1 MNLTPVQERFILH
14 WGEMGSRWGVNRT
27 IGQIHALL
35 YLSEQPLHAE
45 EIAETLEVA
54 RSNVS
59 TSLKEL
65 LSFGMVRVAHV
76 MGDRRD
82 HFEAQQDIW
91 QVFKTVVEVRRRRE
105 IDPTLSMLRNE
116 LLAAPAS
123 PADAR
128 TLAKLREVHDF
139 LEVGTAW
146 IGEMQRL
153 EPATLMKLLRMG
165 AKVQQLLRGA
175 DEISAALPPP

>member
-1 MNLTPVQERFILH
+1 MTLSPVQERFILH

-27 IGQIHALL
+27 IGQIHGLL
-35 YLSEQPLHAE
+35 FLAEQPMHAE
-45 EIAETLEVA
+45 EISETLNVA

-65 LSFGMVRVAHV
+65 ISFGMVRVVHV
-76 MGDRRD
+76 LGDRRD
-82 HFEAQQDIW
+82 HFEALRDIW

-105 IDPTLSMLRNE
+105 IEPTLSMLRNE
-116 LLAAPAS
+116 LLAAPGD
-123 PADAR
+123 ADAR
-128 TLAKLREVHDF
+128 TLARLREVHDF
-139 LEVGTAW
+139 LETGTAW
-146 IGEMQRL
+146 IAEMQRL
-153 EPATLMKLLRMG
+153 DPATLMKLLKMG

>member
-1 MNLTPVQERFILH
+1 MTLTPLQERFILH

-35 YLSEQPLHAE
+35 YLSERPLHAE
-45 EIAETLEVA
+45 EISETLNVA

-76 MGDRRD
+76 LGDRRD

-91 QVFKTVVEVRRRRE
+91 QVFRTVVEVRRRRE

-123 PADAR
+123 PDDAR
-128 TLAKLREVHDF
+128 TLTRLREVHDF

-146 IGEMQRL
+146 IAEMQRL
-153 EPATLMKLLRMG
+153 EPATLMKLLKMG

-175 DEISAALPPP
+175 DEISAAMPPR

>member
-1 MNLTPVQERFILH
+1 MKLTSVQERFILH

>member
-1 MNLTPVQERFILH
+1 MKLTSVQERFILH

-35 YLSEQPLHAE
+35 YLSERPLHAE

-116 LLAAPAS
+116 LLVAPAD

-146 IGEMQRL
+146 IAEMQRL

>member
-1 MNLTPVQERFILH
+1 MTLTPLQERFILH

-35 YLSEQPLHAE
+35 YLSARPLHAE
-45 EIAETLEVA
+45 EISETLNVA

-76 MGDRRD
+76 LGDRRD

-91 QVFKTVVEVRRRRE
+91 QVFRTVVEVRRRRE

-116 LLAAPAS
+116 LLAAPTS
-123 PADAR
+123 PEDER
-128 TLAKLREVHDF
+128 TLARLREVHDF

-146 IGEMQRL
+146 IAEMQRL
-153 EPATLMKLLRMG
+153 EPATLMKLLKMG

-175 DEISAALPPP
+175 DEISAAMPRL

>member
-1 MNLTPVQERFILH
+1 MTLSPVQERFILH

-27 IGQIHALL
+27 IGQIHGLL
-35 YLSEQPLHAE
+35 FLAERPLHAE
-45 EIAETLEVA
+45 EISETLNVA

-65 LSFGMVRVAHV
+65 ISFGMVRVVHV
-76 MGDRRD
+76 LGDRRD
-82 HFEAQQDIW
+82 HFEALRDIW

-105 IDPTLSMLRNE
+105 IEPTLSMLRNE
-116 LLAAPAS
+116 LLAAPAD
-123 PADAR
+123 ADAR
-128 TLAKLREVHDF
+128 TLAKLREVQDF

-146 IGEMQRL
+146 IAEMQRL
-153 EPATLMKLLRMG
+153 DPATLMKLLKMG